1 MVPLTKIL
9 LPIDYSERCLAV
21 ARHAIGLAEHFGS
34 EITVLR
40 VLPPV
45 SDVTPG
51 RLNTTEELLANR
63 RKRAGMQLNN
73 FAGAELRD
81 VRVRARIREGDPAAE
96 ILIQAAQDRSDL
108 IMMPTHGFS
117 AFRQLLLGSVAAKCL
132 HKAVCPVWMGP
143 HGPRASNPE
152 PATPGHIVCALTL
165 GSERSKGLEWAAGLA
180 GAFHSALTI
189 LHLAPRM
196 DLTADE
202 CCEHPWRCHVL
213 TDGLVGI
220 PHFGQAEIVSRQ
232 ILVEAG
238 DVSKAVSVMSQRLKA
253 NLLVLDHSPR
263 DKAHLNS
270 VEYEIIRASACATL
284 RV

>member
-1 MVPLTKIL
+1 
-9 LPIDYSERCLAV
+9 
-21 ARHAIGLAEHFGS
+21 
-34 EITVLR
+34 
-40 VLPPV
+40 
-45 SDVTPG
+45 
-51 RLNTTEELLANR
+51 
-63 RKRAGMQLNN
+63 
-73 FAGAELRD
+73 
-81 VRVRARIREGDPAAE
+81 
-96 ILIQAAQDRSDL
+96 
-108 IMMPTHGFS
+108 
-117 AFRQLLLGSVAAKCL
+117 
-132 HKAVCPVWMGP
+132 
-143 HGPRASNPE
+143 
-152 PATPGHIVCALTL
+152 
-165 GSERSKGLEWAAGLA
+165 
-180 GAFHSALTI
+180 
-189 LHLAPRM
+189 M